1 MCVEN
6 RDAPPAVDY
15 PADNLADNL
24 TDHLTDHLADRLADT
39 LGVLRRMHNPG
50 SPADRA
56 GISPPLASTLGWL
69 LENDGAPVSGIARA
83 SGTTRPT
90 ATATVNR
97 LERNGF
103 VGKIPDDTDGRGV
116 RVHLTPGG
124 RRLAEE
130 IVEYRRENMARLL
143 RSLPIKDQEKLVGL
157 LERAVSSVTAE
168 RLSDHAVVEENRWL

>member
-6 RDAPPAVDY
+6 RNAPPAVDY
-15 PADNLADNL
+15 PADDPADDPAGSL
-24 TDHLTDHLADRLADT
+24 PDRLADT

-69 LENDGAPVSGIARA
+69 LANDGASVSGIARA

-103 VGKIPDDTDGRGV
+103 VGKTPDDTDGRGV
-116 RVHLTPGG
+116 RVHLTSEG

-130 IVEYRRENMARLL
+130 IVQYRRENMARLL
-143 RSLPIKDQEKLVGL
+143 RSLPIKDQEKLVEL

-168 RLSDHAVVEENRWL
+168 RSSDHAVLKENRWL